1 MHTRH
6 WPGAATGDRLFKS
19 AGGLEGG
26 AGVRGVGGDQ
36 SDADHLEAV
45 VVAGPGVRA
54 FHERA
59 DPHGDVSGAAG
70 HPGREVA
77 QGGGHRAELVD
88 NGLVDW

>member
-1 MHTRH
+1 M
-6 WPGAATGDRLFKS
+6 
-19 AGGLEGG
+19 
-26 AGVRGVGGDQ
+26 
-36 SDADHLEAV
+36 